1 LGATL
6 ALRVTVPRPAEDD
19 VVVRLSEL
27 GTLGIEHRPDE
38 GDRSALVAYFPGG
51 SDLQALVASLR
62 TIEATLVEA
71 VAVPEVDWVARFR
84 EGFRPFEAA
93 GFRVVPAWEPGARP
107 GPDTLVVDPGQAF
120 GTGTHE
126 STRLCLL
133 ALRRLAEGSGALGR
147 VLDVGTGTGLLAVAA
162 LRLGATSACGSDVD
176 AEALF
181 SGVGGRAVRGGCC
194 ETLVANLTASLLAE
208 RRDELL
214 RAVRPGGRLLL
225 SGLLVS
231 DLPAVREAYA
241 GLRLIEELRDGEWAA
256 LVLETTPA

>member
-1 LGATL
+1 
-6 ALRVTVPRPAEDD
+6 
-19 VVVRLSEL
+19 
-27 GTLGIEHRPDE
+27 
-38 GDRSALVAYFPGG
+38 
-51 SDLQALVASLR
+51 
-62 TIEATLVEA
+62 
-71 VAVPEVDWVARFR
+71 
-84 EGFRPFEAA
+84 
-93 GFRVVPAWEPGARP
+93 
-107 GPDTLVVDPGQAF
+107 
-120 GTGTHE
+120 
-126 STRLCLL
+126 
-133 ALRRLAEGSGALGR
+133 
-147 VLDVGTGTGLLAVAA
+147 VAA
-162 LRLGATSACGSDVD
+162 LRVGATSACGSDVD

-181 SGVGGRAVRGGCC
+181 SAHRHAMLNDVVLPLLLGDGGRAVRGGCC